1 MSSISSAGVDIAFQA
16 LLSLV
21 VVLPL
26 AGEEVAVLDA
36 AGGKTEPS
44 AWGVLSYFKPAAQK
58 GAAFLLLSL
67 TAQVQ
72 GFHIVRFCFV
82 LLLISGFSIMP
93 PSPLLHLPQN
103 SCNTCKR
110 LLAHAPQTT
119 AVQL

>member
-58 GAAFLLLSL
+58 GAASLLLSL
-67 TAQVQ
+67 TTQVQ
-72 GFHIVRFCFV
+72 GFHIVRFCSVTHKRIQHHATKPFTAPASEQLQHV
-82 LLLISGFSIMP
+82 LK
-93 PSPLLHLPQN
+93 
-103 SCNTCKR
+103 NTRMRHKR
-110 LLAHAPQTT
+110 
-119 AVQL
+119 QLSSSK